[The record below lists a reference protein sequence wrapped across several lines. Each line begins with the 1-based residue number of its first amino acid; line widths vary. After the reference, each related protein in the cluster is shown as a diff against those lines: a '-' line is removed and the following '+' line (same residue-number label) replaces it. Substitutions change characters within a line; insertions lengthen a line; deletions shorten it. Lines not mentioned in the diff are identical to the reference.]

1 MKTEV
6 TWLSST
12 RSMLIY
18 VIAEDPINFSR
29 PAVVKSQ
36 FGTLSGKPR
45 ELVLAERLDGKLIIS
60 KRAST
65 SKPSWLEQYAW
76 TWRYT
81 DYPPASKSSMLLI
94 SRRDNNPLESCET
107 VCCTVHKSSLWKWT
121 GRWVVQRATKTCYWW
136 WLLDLWTKLSGLTQA
151 ESEKDTADLR
161 RQPIWEGAQS

>member
-1 MKTEV
+1 M
-6 TWLSST
+6 WLQ
-12 RSMLIY
+12 
-18 VIAEDPINFSR
+18 
-29 PAVVKSQ
+29 K
-36 FGTLSGKPR
+36 TLST
-45 ELVLAERLDGKLIIS
+45 LVDLQLWKVNLAHFQVNQENLSLQSIWTAS
-60 KRAST
+60 WSFLRAST
-65 SKPSWLEQYAW
+65 SKPSWLEQYDW